1 MPGVICKYSYS
12 ILIQLSFNYRFCH
25 STIAYGIAN
34 ETSFSDMPP
43 IEHHVYQWPS
53 DLLKPNL
60 VLFLT
65 VTEQVRKK
73 RLSNREWENTFE
85 EQHLDKDKEFRKR

>member
-34 ETSFSDMPP
+34 ETSTSDIPP
-43 IEHHVYQWPS
+43 RQHWVYQWPS
-53 DLLKPNL
+53 DLLRPNL

-73 RLSNREWENTFE
+73 RLSNREGENTFE
-85 EQHLDKDKEFRKR
+85 EQHLDKDKKFRKR

>member
-1 MPGVICKYSYS
+1 MSGVICKYSYS

-34 ETSFSDMPP
+34 ETSASDMPP
-43 IEHHVYQWPS
+43 KQHWVYQWPS
-53 DLLKPNL
+53 DLLKPDL

-65 VTEQVRKK
+65 VTEEVRKQ
-73 RLSNREWENTFE
+73 RLSDREGETTFE
-85 EQHLDKDKEFRKR
+85 EQHLDKDWWFRKR